1 MSQIG
6 FANFCAE
13 QTPLMQISPWK
24 LEFAQDHL
32 ADCGR
37 GVKAC
42 DVNNGK
48 MLIVEGGLDDDSI
61 SRLTRRRRRAAALH
75 VG

>member
-1 MSQIG
+1 
-6 FANFCAE
+6 
-13 QTPLMQISPWK
+13 MQISPWK

-32 ADCGR
+32 ADRGR
-37 GVKAC
+37 GVKAR

-61 SRLTRRRRRAAALH
+61 CRLTRRRR
-75 VG
+75 

>member
-6 FANFCAE
+6 FANFCAK

-24 LEFAQDHL
+24 LELAQDHL
-32 ADCGR
+32 ANCGR
-37 GVKAC
+37 RVQAR
-42 DVNNGK
+42 DVNDGK

-61 SRLTRRRRRAAALH
+61 CRLTRRRRGAAALH